1 MLIHAVPLPRQAL
14 QHLIGMTQPL
24 WRVFLIFLALFAAS
38 LALGWCN
45 ERRKR
50 QQRETR
56 DI

>member
-50 QQRETR
+50 GQR
-56 DI
+56 

>member
-1 MLIHAVPLPRQAL
+1 
-14 QHLIGMTQPL
+14 
-24 WRVFLIFLALFAAS
+24 VFLIFLALFAAS